1 MTYTVKVL
9 GAQIQVRRFSEEAYS
24 EPCQTS
30 EMELLRFAKS
40 FISKVLQ
47 GFQYVAGLVTSNH
60 RFIHLQSFLYKHLL
74 RTSSDIAPE
83 TQ

>member
-1 MTYTVKVL
+1 
-9 GAQIQVRRFSEEAYS
+9 
-24 EPCQTS
+24 
-30 EMELLRFAKS
+30 MELLRFEKS

-83 TQ
+83 TQLDPCQICLPK

>member
-1 MTYTVKVL
+1 MTYSVNVL

-24 EPCQTS
+24 EPCETS

-47 GFQYVAGLVTSNH
+47 GFQ
-60 RFIHLQSFLYKHLL
+60 
-74 RTSSDIAPE
+74 
-83 TQ
+83 